1 MVSRDGFETL
11 PFKLRSF
18 FSLLFLLM
26 TPALLFSQP
35 DTEWISR
42 YNGPGN
48 SYDIVANMGSDAA
61 GIFMFTEAVT
71 IPLHCSILH

>member
-1 MVSRDGFETL
+1 
-11 PFKLRSF
+11 
-18 FSLLFLLM
+18 M

-48 SYDIVANMGSDAA
+48 SYDIVANISSDAC
-61 GIFMFTEAVT
+61 GNIYVYV
-71 IPLHCSILH
+71 